1 MDIATTFPPVQRG
14 KTISNDCVKGF
25 AMSLQGASHLRVD
38 PPVPCQ
44 DYSDIRYLEE
54 EKLLIAAIADGVG
67 SCKLSHWGAYT
78 AVKTVLDSVELRLR
92 GLSNGNQIVLDAKN
106 DALKSALKTIM
117 VEGFDNALSA
127 VENCAD
133 NANPPQTVF
142 SLQSTLT
149 LAIYDGRTL
158 FHGHVGD
165 DGIVVQSE
173 DGQVVLA
180 TKRLKG
186 EEASSVYP
194 LQSGKSHWAF
204 GLSVGVTAFVMAT
217 DGVLDAFVMN
227 HNDYFAVNY
236 NNGIFYSFMEDA
248 VYKMAENTPDAA
260 KRALKQYYDYLM
272 SDGYRSKVTDD
283 LTMVCVVSTNG
294 IQIGKHPEFNIQ
306 IWRTIEE
313 ESNKARRNRLA
324 SRPVQP
330 APTAPSTINMNQPS
344 RSMEA
349 DLNATQTSASGTGAR
364 KQIDL
369 GSNRTQTA
377 AGSAGKASNV
387 GNTGTRRPQNPS
399 QKGKV
404 SSAGK
409 RPASP
414 PNRNAKN
421 AKKRAK
427 KKALMIAII
436 AGTAVGCLAIGIC
449 VGRFLFPKKGS
460 AENVVTTAERPVEN
474 PKGTMEVELPNN
486 DPTETVS
493 ASSETSQ
500 PSSSQVAM
508 PTAGSSSETTQ
519 TTEPTE
525 TTPATAAP
533 DGKSA
538 TTPTEGDPAA
548 AAPDGKS
555 ATTPTEGD
563 PATAAPDGKST
574 TTPTEGDQSTSSS
587 SGAADTTANV
597 NEGDDA
603 LPTIDKSQY
612 ITPADLLHIQ
622 HQE

>member
-78 AVKTVLDSVELRLR
+78 AVQTVLDSVELRLR

-106 DALKSALKTIM
+106 DELKNALKTIM
-117 VEGFDNALSA
+117 VEGFDDALSA

-236 NNGIFYSFMEDA
+236 NNGIFYSFMEEA

-260 KRALKQYYDYLM
+260 KKALKQYYDYLM

-330 APTAPSTINMNQPS
+330 ASTAPSTINMNQSP
-344 RSMEA
+344 RLMEA

-364 KQIDL
+364 QQTDS
-369 GSNRTQTA
+369 GSNRTHTA
-377 AGSAGKASNV
+377 ACSA
-387 GNTGTRRPQNPS
+387 GNTGTRRPPNPS
-399 QKGKV
+399 QNGNA

-409 RPASP
+409 RPALP
-414 PNRNAKN
+414 PNRNTKM
-421 AKKRAK
+421 KE
-427 KKALMIAII
+427 LMLAII
-436 AGTAVGCLAIGIC
+436 AGTAVGSLVIGIC
-449 VGRFLFPKKGS
+449 VGKFLFSKKES
-460 AENVVTTAERPVEN
+460 IENVVTTAEISTEN
-474 PKGTMEVELPNN
+474 HKGTIEVELPKH
-486 DPTETVS
+486 DPKETVS
-493 ASSETSQ
+493 AASETSQ
-500 PSSSQVAM
+500 ESSAPIAM
-508 PTAGSSSETTQ
+508 STAG
-519 TTEPTE
+519 PTE
-525 TTPATAAP
+525 TTP
-533 DGKSA
+533 
-538 TTPTEGDPAA
+538 TTEPTTVASETTPITIPTEGDPAI
-548 AAPDGKS
+548 
-555 ATTPTEGD
+555 
-563 PATAAPDGKST
+563 
-574 TTPTEGDQSTSSS
+574 SSS
-587 SGAADTTANV
+587 SVATDNTANV
-597 NEGDDA
+597 DEGEGA
-603 LPTIDKSQY
+603 QPTKDKSQW
-612 ITPADLLHIQ
+612 IDGVQTATSPSTDLLVPIPPH
-622 HQE
+622 E

>member
-78 AVKTVLDSVELRLR
+78 AVQSVLDSVELRLR

-106 DALKSALKTIM
+106 DELKNSLKTIM
-117 VEGFDNALSA
+117 VESFDDALSA

-236 NNGIFYSFMEDA
+236 NNGIFYSFMEEA

-330 APTAPSTINMNQPS
+330 ASTAPSTINMN
-344 RSMEA
+344 
-349 DLNATQTSASGTGAR
+349 TH
-364 KQIDL
+364 
-369 GSNRTQTA
+369 TA
-377 AGSAGKASNV
+377 ACSA
-387 GNTGTRRPQNPS
+387 GNTGTRRPPNPS
-399 QKGKV
+399 QNGNA

-409 RPASP
+409 RPVLP
-414 PNRNAKN
+414 PDRNAKM
-421 AKKRAK
+421 
-427 KKALMIAII
+427 KALMLAII
-436 AGTAVGCLAIGIC
+436 AGTAVGCLTIGIC
-449 VGRFLFPKKGS
+449 VGKFLFSKKES
-460 AENVVTTAERPVEN
+460 VENVVTTAEIPTEN
-474 PKGTMEVELPNN
+474 HKGTIGVELPKH
-486 DPTETVS
+486 DPKETVS
-493 ASSETSQ
+493 AASETSQ
-500 PSSSQVAM
+500 ESSAPIAM
-508 PTAGSSSETTQ
+508 STAG
-519 TTEPTE
+519 PTE
-525 TTPATAAP
+525 TTP
-533 DGKSA
+533 
-538 TTPTEGDPAA
+538 TTEPTTVASETTPTTIPTEGDPAI
-548 AAPDGKS
+548 
-555 ATTPTEGD
+555 
-563 PATAAPDGKST
+563 
-574 TTPTEGDQSTSSS
+574 SSS
-587 SGAADTTANV
+587 SVATDNTANV
-597 NEGDDA
+597 DEGEGA
-603 LPTIDKSQY
+603 QPTKDKSQW
-612 ITPADLLHIQ
+612 IDGVQTATSPSTDLLVPIPPH
-622 HQE
+622 E

>member
-78 AVKTVLDSVELRLR
+78 AVQTVLDSVELRLR

-106 DALKSALKTIM
+106 DELKNALKTIM
-117 VEGFDNALSA
+117 VEGFDDALSA

-173 DGQVVLA
+173 NGQVVLA

-330 APTAPSTINMNQPS
+330 ASTAPSTINMN
-344 RSMEA
+344 
-349 DLNATQTSASGTGAR
+349 TH
-364 KQIDL
+364 
-369 GSNRTQTA
+369 TA
-377 AGSAGKASNV
+377 ACSA
-387 GNTGTRRPQNPS
+387 GNTGTRRPPNPS
-399 QKGKV
+399 QNGNA

-409 RPASP
+409 RPALP
-414 PNRNAKN
+414 PNRNAKM
-421 AKKRAK
+421 KE
-427 KKALMIAII
+427 LMLAII
-436 AGTAVGCLAIGIC
+436 ACTAVGSLVIGIC
-449 VGRFLFPKKGS
+449 VGKFLFSKKES
-460 AENVVTTAERPVEN
+460 IENVVTTAEISTEN
-474 PKGTMEVELPNN
+474 HKGTIEVELPKH
-486 DPTETVS
+486 DPKETVS
-493 ASSETSQ
+493 AASETSQ
-500 PSSSQVAM
+500 ESSAPIAM
-508 PTAGSSSETTQ
+508 STAG
-519 TTEPTE
+519 PTE
-525 TTPATAAP
+525 TTP
-533 DGKSA
+533 
-538 TTPTEGDPAA
+538 TTEPTTVASETTPTTIPTEGDPAI
-548 AAPDGKS
+548 
-555 ATTPTEGD
+555 
-563 PATAAPDGKST
+563 
-574 TTPTEGDQSTSSS
+574 SSS
-587 SGAADTTANV
+587 SVATDNTANV
-597 NEGDDA
+597 DEGEGA
-603 LPTIDKSQY
+603 QPTKDKSQW
-612 ITPADLLHIQ
+612 IDGVQTATSPSNDLLVPIPPH
-622 HQE
+622 E

>member
-78 AVKTVLDSVELRLR
+78 AVQTVLDSVELRLQ

-106 DALKSALKTIM
+106 DELKNALKTIM
-117 VEGFDNALSA
+117 VEGFDDALSA

-236 NNGIFYSFMEDA
+236 NNGIFYSFMEEA

-330 APTAPSTINMNQPS
+330 ASTAPSTINMNQSP
-344 RSMEA
+344 RLMEA
-349 DLNATQTSASGTGAR
+349 DLKATQTSASGTG
-364 KQIDL
+364 
-369 GSNRTQTA
+369 
-377 AGSAGKASNV
+377 
-387 GNTGTRRPQNPS
+387 TRRPPNPS
-399 QKGKV
+399 QNGNA

-409 RPASP
+409 RPALP
-414 PNRNAKN
+414 PNRNAKM
-421 AKKRAK
+421 
-427 KKALMIAII
+427 KALMLAII
-436 AGTAVGCLAIGIC
+436 AGTAVGSLAIGIC
-449 VGRFLFPKKGS
+449 VGKFLFLKKES
-460 AENVVTTAERPVEN
+460 VENVVTTAEIPTEN
-474 PKGTMEVELPNN
+474 HKGTIEVELPKH
-486 DPTETVS
+486 DPKETVS
-493 ASSETSQ
+493 AASETSQ
-500 PSSSQVAM
+500 ESSAPIAM
-508 PTAGSSSETTQ
+508 STAG
-519 TTEPTE
+519 PTE
-525 TTPATAAP
+525 TTP
-533 DGKSA
+533 
-538 TTPTEGDPAA
+538 TTEPTTVASETTPTTIPTEGDPAI
-548 AAPDGKS
+548 
-555 ATTPTEGD
+555 
-563 PATAAPDGKST
+563 
-574 TTPTEGDQSTSSS
+574 SSS
-587 SGAADTTANV
+587 SVTTDTANV
-597 NEGDDA
+597 DEGEGA
-603 LPTIDKSQY
+603 QPTKDKSQR
-612 ITPADLLHIQ
+612 IDGVQTATSPSTDLLVPIPPT
-622 HQE
+622 